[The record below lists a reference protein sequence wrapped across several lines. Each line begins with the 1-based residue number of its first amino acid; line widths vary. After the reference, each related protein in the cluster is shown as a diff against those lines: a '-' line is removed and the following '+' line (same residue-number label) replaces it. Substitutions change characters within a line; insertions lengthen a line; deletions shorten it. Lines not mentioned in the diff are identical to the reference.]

1 MKITIVNTFANAGG
15 AARAAHRLHSGL
27 RSIGHESTM
36 YVSEGWGDSVVKHKP
51 RKRSEALHTPR
62 LRRVLARIW
71 KRGLLELKLIPLTF
85 DDYAES
91 RPPGLDKYSEASSKF
106 GADILGGIPPC
117 DVINLHWV
125 ADFVDCSL
133 LPLLGEKPLV
143 WTLHDMNP
151 FTGGCHY
158 DDGCP
163 KYLESCGACPQL
175 GSGRAC
181 DLSKKVFLQKQTAF
195 RKLDP
200 GRFHVVA
207 PSRWL
212 AEEASRSTLMKPFS
226 CSVIPNGLNTNVFAP
241 RNTEWLRETFG
252 IPEDGKVILFVA
264 DSVGNRRKGI
274 QYLLD
279 ALGAFRDSSKVTL
292 LSVGSGEIEVPGSFR
307 YIRIGRIEDDRLLS
321 IIYSSVDVFV
331 IPSVQDNLPNTV
343 LESISCGTPIVG
355 FDVGGIPDVVRNGE
369 TGILV
374 RQGDV
379 FGMKSAIEG
388 ILSNDKLRESMSRNC
403 RALALRE
410 YSEDV
415 QAKRYI
421 SVYESV
427 SQVQPACR
435 EV

>member
-1 MKITIVNTFANAGG
+1 M
-15 AARAAHRLHSGL
+15 
-27 RSIGHESTM
+27 
-36 YVSEGWGDSVVKHKP
+36 
-51 RKRSEALHTPR
+51 
-62 LRRVLARIW
+62 
-71 KRGLLELKLIPLTF
+71 
-85 DDYAES
+85 
-91 RPPGLDKYSEASSKF
+91 
-106 GADILGGIPPC
+106 
-117 DVINLHWV
+117 
-125 ADFVDCSL
+125 
-133 LPLLGEKPLV
+133 
-143 WTLHDMNP
+143 
-151 FTGGCHY
+151 
-158 DDGCP
+158 
-163 KYLESCGACPQL
+163 
-175 GSGRAC
+175 
-181 DLSKKVFLQKQTAF
+181 
-195 RKLDP
+195 
-200 GRFHVVA
+200 
-207 PSRWL
+207 
-212 AEEASRSTLMKPFS
+212 
-226 CSVIPNGLNTNVFAP
+226 
-241 RNTEWLRETFG
+241 RETFG